1 MCFSLVYSDD
11 VGRFKGTIEK
21 TQGGIKVNGHTVQV
35 FSEKDPNAIPWGK
48 VGADYIAECTGV
60 FLTTEKASAHLAG
73 GAKKVILS
81 APAKDETQTLVYG
94 VNNEAYKPDLK
105 VVSNASCTT
114 NCLAPIAKVVN
125 DNWGIEEGLMTTCHS
140 ITINQ
145 LTVDGS
151 SKGGKDWRAGR
162 AAGINIIP
170 STTGAAKAAAKVIP
184 ALKGKLTG
192 MAFRVP
198 TTNVSV
204 VDLTVRLKKDT
215 TYDEIKAAMKVA
227 SETHLKGI
235 LGYTEEE
242 VVSSDFIGSSFSSIF
257 DAEAGIMLNPHFV
270 KLISWYDN
278 EWGYSSRMVDLSHF
292 MAKTDGNLI

>member
-1 MCFSLVYSDD
+1 LCVSLVYSDD
-11 VGRFKGTIEK
+11 AGRFKGTIEK
-21 TQGGIKVNGHTVQV
+21 TEGGIKVNGQTVQV

-48 VGADYIAECTGV
+48 VGADYIAECSGV

-94 VNNEAYKPDLK
+94 VNNDAYKPDLK

-292 MAKTDGNLI
+292 MAKNDGNLI